1 VNARLL
7 GLSLALLLAPAALAQ
22 TAPTQPTPTA
32 TPAAPAAPAGSP
44 PAAGAA
50 LSLAQVLSAL
60 TQAPGWRAAA
70 LQYLSA
76 SQNLDAARARAG
88 LSVSAGANVNA
99 YKVPIDGDWTT
110 ATALNVQAAIN
121 VLPWS
126 SAQGSVLQATRGLYR
141 AGLDQR
147 DSQNTL
153 ALNVVQGY
161 LSARQAAAALST
173 AQGQEALA
181 GRQLDIARAQQA
193 GGTLTREG
201 LLAAQASQEQ
211 AAAATADAASTL
223 DTALRQLYNTL
234 GSVPA
239 GLGEGVPTFGSAP
252 TVPAAPAALASL
264 LARAAQGR
272 SEVLKAASNL
282 QDAQTAVQAARLDRQ
297 LPDVSLNVQYGQL
310 ALGSTGTAG
319 STVSSSLN
327 FKTGQLSASA
337 SLPLNQGG
345 TVPPTGLAL
354 GLSGSFA
361 LLNPVGDATVQSTQ
375 TALAL
380 AQLSLVNAQASVDLD
395 VRQKYAALENA
406 LLALTAPRTSLLRAQ
421 TALASAQA
429 RLQAGLSTALDV
441 QQAVLNVQQA
451 QNTLD
456 QAVNSA
462 YLAQLALSVATTE
475 FSPALIAA
483 TPAPQSAASPS
494 VDAPAAVVQPV
505 PAQSAPAPVSQ
516 PSPTP
521 SSPTPSTGG
530 QP

>member
-1 VNARLL
+1 MNARLL

-22 TAPTQPTPTA
+22 TAPTQT
-32 TPAAPAAPAGSP
+32 APAQTSSVAQPAS
-44 PAAGAA
+44 AQA
-50 LSLAQVLSAL
+50 LSLAQTLSAL

-88 LSVSAGANVNA
+88 LSVSAGASVNA
-99 YKVPIDGDWTT
+99 FKVPIDGDWNSATT
-110 ATALNVQAAIN
+110 LNVQAAIN

-147 DSQNTL
+147 DSQNSL
-153 ALNVVQGY
+153 ALSVVQGY
-161 LSARQAAAALST
+161 LSARQAAAGLAL
-173 AQGQEALA
+173 AQEQQALA
-181 GRQLDIARAQQA
+181 GRQLEIARAQQA

-211 AAAATADAASTL
+211 AAAATADAATTF
-223 DTALRQLYNTL
+223 DTALRQLYTTL

-239 GLGEGVPTFGSAP
+239 GLDPQSPPVFASAP
-252 TVPAAPAALASL
+252 AVPGAPEPLDTL
-264 LARAAQGR
+264 LARAVQGR

-282 QDAQTAVQAARLDRQ
+282 QDAQTAVQAASLDRR

-310 ALGSTGTAG
+310 ALSSTGTAG
-319 STVSSSLN
+319 NTVSSSLN
-327 FKTGQLSASA
+327 LKTGQLSASA

-345 TVPPTGLAL
+345 TAPPTGLAL
-354 GLSGSFA
+354 GLSGSFS
-361 LLNPVGDATVQSTQ
+361 LLNPVADTTVKSTQ

-395 VRQKYAALENA
+395 VRQKYAALQNA

-441 QQAVLNVQQA
+441 QQAALNLQQA

-456 QAVNSA
+456 QAVNGA

-475 FSPALIAA
+475 FSPALIVSSDAPAVQPVAA
-483 TPAPQSAASPS
+483 QATPVGTTPAPASATPSLAPQS
-494 VDAPAAVVQPV
+494 
-505 PAQSAPAPVSQ
+505 
-516 PSPTP
+516 SPTP
-521 SSPTPSTGG
+521 ASPTPPSPTPSTGG